1 MWGILVAL
9 ISGALMSLQGVFN
22 TEVTKQSSIWAAAGW
37 VQATALITCVVL
49 YFCTGRGEIWGM
61 FSIDRK
67 YMLLGGVMG
76 AFITWTV
83 IKSMDGLGPA
93 RATLLIVVTQ
103 ILVSYVVEVFGMFGV
118 ERAGF
123 EWRKLLG
130 AAVAIA
136 GKGREK
142 VFKNRL
148 VFGRWFG

>member
-83 IKSMDGLGPA
+83 IKSMDV
-93 RATLLIVVTQ
+93 LIVVTQ

-136 GKGREK
+136 GII
-142 VFKNRL
+142 VF
-148 VFGRWFG
+148 RW